1 MKYQNSIIM
10 TYMKSIFYGWFVL
23 LGLFCIYAVSNGI
36 AIYSLPLLL
45 PEMGKEFQFGPE
57 TAAKLPGLLFLTTA
71 VMATIVG
78 GLLDKFGARWLIV
91 TGGIGL
97 TVTVGCLPYVSNY
110 NQLIA
115 FYIFYAIFISLS
127 GIVSS
132 IYLLNR
138 WFNKYKGLAIGIF
151 LAASSVGGVVFI
163 QIAKAHINE
172 GWRVAATWMSIFGAI
187 FTLIPIFLLREQP
200 SDKNTVIDGKLEP
213 VASQNIEK
221 SVLGDVSLPQALRM
235 PVFYLVV
242 ITTCIL
248 WFCING
254 FIQSQGYYYKD
265 LKIDVATGA
274 NVATLF
280 SVCAII
286 GKLLFGFLSDKF
298 DKGTMMLAAI
308 VCLTM
313 GCILLK
319 MSASNTAYLI
329 PFALIFGLGFSGSFT
344 MIQLW
349 VARLF
354 YGKSYGS
361 ILGVITMADTLSGSF
376 GIVTMGAMR
385 EKQGDYIGS
394 FILMIV
400 LCCVAVVCTY
410 WVKRIVSH

>member
-1 MKYQNSIIM
+1 
-10 TYMKSIFYGWFVL
+10 
-23 LGLFCIYAVSNGI
+23 
-36 AIYSLPLLL
+36 
-45 PEMGKEFQFGPE
+45 
-57 TAAKLPGLLFLTTA
+57 
-71 VMATIVG
+71 
-78 GLLDKFGARWLIV
+78 
-91 TGGIGL
+91 
-97 TVTVGCLPYVSNY
+97 VTVGCLPYVSSY
-110 NQLIA
+110 KQLIV
-115 FYIFYAIFISLS
+115 FYVFYAIFISLS

-132 IYLLNR
+132 IYLLSR

-163 QIAKAHINE
+163 QIAKAHIAE
-172 GWRVAATWMSIFGAI
+172 GWRVAATWMSICGAI

-200 SDKNTVIDGKLEP
+200 LDENTVIDGKLEP
-213 VASQNIEK
+213 VALQNIEK

-235 PVFYLVV
+235 PIFYLVV

-254 FIQSQGYYYKD
+254 FMQNQGFYYKD
-265 LKIDVATGA
+265 LKIDPKMGA
-274 NVATLF
+274 NIATLF
-280 SVCAII
+280 SVCAIV

-319 MSASNTAYLI
+319 MSASNIAYLI
-329 PFALIFGLGFSGSFT
+329 PFALVFGLGFSGSFT

-354 YGKSYGS
+354 YGNSYGS
-361 ILGVITMADTLSGSF
+361 ILGVITMADTLAGSY

-385 EKQGDYIGS
+385 EKQGDYIGA

-410 WVKRIVSH
+410 LVKQIAKSRTF

>member
-1 MKYQNSIIM
+1 MKP
-10 TYMKSIFYGWFVL
+10 IFYGWIVL
-23 LGLFCIYAVSNGI
+23 FGLFSIYAVSNGI
-36 AIYSLPLLL
+36 GIYSLPLLL
-45 PEMGKEFQFGPE
+45 PEMGKEFQLG
-57 TAAKLPGLLFLTTA
+57 TKAASELPGLLFLTTA

-91 TGGIGL
+91 TGGVGL
-97 TVTVGCLPYVSNY
+97 TITVGCLPYVSNY
-110 NQLIA
+110 KQLIA

-138 WFNKYKGLAIGIF
+138 WFNRYKGLAIGIF

-163 QIAKAHINE
+163 QIAKAHIGE

-187 FTLIPIFLLREQP
+187 FTLIPVLLLREQP
-200 SDKNTVIDGKLEP
+200 ADKNTIIDGKLEP
-213 VASQNIEK
+213 VALQNIEK
-221 SVLGDVSLPQALRM
+221 SILGNVSLPQALKM
-235 PVFYLVV
+235 PIFYLVV
-242 ITTCIL
+242 MTTCIL

-254 FIQSQGYYYKD
+254 FMQNQGFYYKD
-265 LKIDVATGA
+265 LKIGVSTGA
-274 NVATLF
+274 NIATLF
-280 SVCAII
+280 SVCAIF

-313 GCILLK
+313 GCVLLK
-319 MSASNTAYLI
+319 LSASNTAYLI

-354 YGKSYGS
+354 YGNSYGS
-361 ILGVITMADTLSGSF
+361 ILGVITMADTLAGSY
-376 GIVTMGAMR
+376 GIVQMGAMR
-385 EKQGDYIGS
+385 EKQGDYIGAFS
-394 FILMIV
+394 LMII

-410 WVKRIVSH
+410 WVKRIAKA

>member
-1 MKYQNSIIM
+1 
-10 TYMKSIFYGWFVL
+10 MKSIFYGWIVL
-23 LGLFCIYAVSNGI
+23 FSLFSIYAVSNGI
-36 AIYSLPLLL
+36 GIYSLPLLL
-45 PEMGKEFQFGPE
+45 PEMGKEFQLGPK
-57 TAAKLPGLLFLTTA
+57 AASELPGLLFLTTA

-91 TGGIGL
+91 TGGVGL
-97 TVTVGCLPYVSNY
+97 TITAGCLPYVSSY
-110 NQLIA
+110 KQLIA

-138 WFNKYKGLAIGIF
+138 WFSSYKGLAIGIF

-163 QIAKAHINE
+163 QIAKAHIGE

-187 FTLIPIFLLREQP
+187 MTLIPVLFLREKP
-200 SDKNTVIDGKLEP
+200 ADKNTVIDGKLQP
-213 VASQNIEK
+213 IALQNIEK
-221 SVLGDVSLPQALRM
+221 SILGNISLPQALRM
-235 PVFYLVV
+235 PMFYLVV

-254 FIQSQGYYYKD
+254 FMQNQGFYYKD
-265 LKIDVATGA
+265 LKIESATGA
-274 NVATLF
+274 NIATLF

-313 GCILLK
+313 GCVLLK
-319 MSASNTAYLI
+319 WSASNTAYLI

-354 YGKSYGS
+354 YGDSYGR
-361 ILGVITMADTLSGSF
+361 ILGVITMADTLAGSY
-376 GIVTMGAMR
+376 GIVQMGAMR
-385 EKQGDYIGS
+385 EKQGNYIGA
-394 FILMIV
+394 FFLMII
-400 LCCVAVVCTY
+400 LCCVAVVSTY
-410 WVKRIVSH
+410 LVKRIAKSNHS

>member
-1 MKYQNSIIM
+1 
-10 TYMKSIFYGWFVL
+10 MKSIFYGWFVL

-36 AIYSLPLLL
+36 GIYSLPLLL

-57 TAAKLPGLLFLTTA
+57 AASKLPGLLFLTTA

-97 TVTVGCLPYVSNY
+97 TVTVGCLPYVSSY
-110 NQLIA
+110 NQLIV
-115 FYIFYAIFISLS
+115 FYTFYAIFISLS

-138 WFNKYKGLAIGIF
+138 WFNRYKGLAIGIF

-187 FTLIPIFLLREQP
+187 FTLIPVFLLREQP

-235 PVFYLVV
+235 PIFYLVV

-254 FIQSQGYYYKD
+254 FMQGQGFYYKD

-319 MSASNTAYLI
+319 MSASNTTYLI

-361 ILGVITMADTLSGSF
+361 ILGVITMADTLAGSF

-385 EKQGDYIGS
+385 EKQGDYIGF
-394 FILMIV
+394 FILMIA

-410 WVKRIVSH
+410 LVKQIAK